1 MTALIAVIGLAF
13 YVFFYIVYG
22 KRIEKEVVKADPK
35 RPTPAVKLRDNVDY
49 VPAKP
54 WVLYGHHFA
63 SIAGAGPITGPAI
76 AMAWGW
82 LPGLLWVWFGNLFIG
97 SVHDYLA
104 LMASVRYDGKSI
116 QWVSG
121 KLMTARTKYSFE
133 LFIYFA
139 LLLVI
144 AAFIGVFT
152 GLATTNPSIATASIL
167 FIFIAIIEGI
177 LLYRT
182 KLPFTIAS
190 IIGIIML
197 VLCLYIGFAFPF
209 VKITNAK
216 TWYIILAIYSILASS
231 LPVWILLQPRDYLN
245 AYILWAGLILGLV
258 AAVFAFRGF
267 NWPAFTI
274 FSARTVGG
282 QPSPFWPTVP
292 LVIACG
298 ALSGF
303 HSIVASGTSSKQ
315 LDNELSGLF
324 VGYGSMFTEGFLSTL
339 VITSIAAFGMQ
350 VFQGAAAK
358 LTELKVDLNALMTDK
373 IYLGNTYLK
382 AAGAVGGALGVMTR
396 SFGKMTTAVGLP
408 ENVGSTFAGLWV
420 SAFVLTTLD
429 TSVRLARYAW
439 GEIWEPVKK
448 ASEGFYN
455 VIANKWVGSI
465 IAAGLGLLL
474 IWGGSYTVLWPGFAG
489 SNQLLA
495 SIAMITAAVWVKQ
508 VQKAKPA
515 WQMAVL
521 IPALFLWIT
530 VTVALFW
537 YLFVVIPKTTPVF
550 NKYMLGGFTIVML
563 ALNVILVIDFLGGWR
578 KGAIP
583 EVETK

>member
-1 MTALIAVIGLAF
+1 MTALIAILGAAF
-13 YVFFYIVYG
+13 YLVCYFIYG
-22 KRIEKEVVKADPK
+22 KRLEKEVVKADPNK
-35 RPTPAVKLRDNVDY
+35 PTPAVRLRDNVDY

-76 AMAWGW
+76 AVAWGW
-82 LPGLLWVWFGNLFIG
+82 LPALLWVWLGNLFIG

-116 QWVSG
+116 QWVAG
-121 KLMTARTKYSFE
+121 KVMTPRTKYTFE
-133 LFIYFA
+133 FFVYIA
-139 LLLVI
+139 LMLVVS
-144 AAFIGVFT
+144 AFMGVFT
-152 GLATTNPSIATASIL
+152 SLAKTNPSIATASIL
-167 FIFIAIIEGI
+167 FLFIAIIEGI

-182 KLPFTIAS
+182 KLSFTVAS
-190 IIGIIML
+190 IIGVIML
-197 VLCLYIGFAFPF
+197 VICLWIGFAYPF
-209 VKITNAK
+209 INITNAQ
-216 TWYIILAIYSILASS
+216 TWYIILFIYSILASS

-245 AYILWAGLILGLV
+245 AYILWAGLILGLI
-258 AAVFAFRGF
+258 AALFSFKGF
-267 NWPAFTI
+267 NWPAYTI

-324 VGYGSMFTEGFLSTL
+324 VGYGSMFTEGFLSTI
-339 VITSIAAFGMQ
+339 VILSIAAFGMQ
-350 VFQGAAAK
+350 VFQDVAQK
-358 LTELKVDLNALMTDK
+358 LTDLKVDLNLLMADK
-373 IYLGNTYLK
+373 AYLGNNFAK
-382 AAGAVGGALGVMTR
+382 AANAVGGALGVFTN

-408 ENVGSTFAGLWV
+408 EKIGTTFAGLWV

-439 GEIWEPVKK
+439 GELWEPVKRV
-448 ASEGFYN
+448 SEGFYN
-455 VIANKWVGSI
+455 FIANRWVGSI
-465 IAAGLGLLL
+465 IAAGIGLLL
-474 IWGGSYTVLWPGFAG
+474 IWGGSYLVLWPGFAG

-495 SIAMITAAVWVKQ
+495 SIAMITAAVWVRQ

-537 YLFVVIPKTTPVF
+537 YLFIVVPKTTPVF
-550 NKYMLGGFTIVML
+550 NKYMLGGFTVIML
-563 ALNVILVIDFLGGWR
+563 ILNFLLFFDFIGGWR
-578 KGAIP
+578 KGIVP
-583 EVETK
+583 EAETK

>member
-1 MTALIAVIGLAF
+1 MTALIALIGLAF
-13 YVFFYIVYG
+13 YVFFYFVYG
-22 KRIEKEVVKADPK
+22 KGIEKEVVKADPN
-35 RPTPAVKLRDNVDY
+35 RPTPAVRLRDNVDY

-82 LPGLLWVWFGNLFIG
+82 LPSLLWVWLGNLFIG

-116 QWVSG
+116 QWVAG
-121 KLMTARTKYSFE
+121 KLMKPRTKYTFE
-133 LFIYFA
+133 FFVYVA
-139 LLLVI
+139 LMLVI
-144 AAFIGVFT
+144 AAFMGVFT
-152 GLATTNPSIATASIL
+152 SLAKANPSIGTASIL

-182 KLPFTIAS
+182 KLPFSVAS

-197 VLCLYIGFAFPF
+197 VISLWIGFAYPF
-209 VKITNAK
+209 VKITDAK
-216 TWYIILAIYSILASS
+216 TWYIILFIYSILASS

-245 AYILWAGLILGLV
+245 AYILWAGLVLGLI
-258 AAVFAFRGF
+258 AALFSFKSF
-267 NWPAFTI
+267 SWPAFTL
-274 FSARTVGG
+274 FSAKTVGG

-324 VGYGSMFTEGFLSTL
+324 VGYGSMFTEGFLSTI
-339 VITSIAAFGMQ
+339 VILSIAAFGMQ
-350 VFQGAAAK
+350 VFQGVAQK
-358 LTELKVDLNALMTDK
+358 LTDLKVDLNLLMTDK
-373 IYLGNTYLK
+373 AYLGNNFAK
-382 AAGAVGGALGVMTR
+382 AAGAVGGALGVFTN
-396 SFGKMTTAVGLP
+396 SFGKMTTSVGLP
-408 ENVGSTFAGLWV
+408 EKAGTTFAGLWV

-439 GEIWEPVKK
+439 GELWEPVKRV
-448 ASEGFYN
+448 SEGFYSF
-455 VIANKWVGSI
+455 IANRWVGSI
-465 IAAGLGLLL
+465 IAAGIGLGL
-474 IWGGSYTVLWPGFAG
+474 IWGGSYLVLWPGFAG

-495 SIAMITAAVWVKQ
+495 SIAMITAAVWVRQ
-508 VQKAKPA
+508 VQKSKPA

-530 VTVALFW
+530 VTVGLFW
-537 YLFVVIPKTTPVF
+537 YLFIVVPKTTPAF
-550 NKYMLGGFTIVML
+550 NKYMLGGFTVIML
-563 ALNVILVIDFLGGWR
+563 ILNFILIFDFISGWR
-578 KGAIP
+578 KGAVP

>member
-1 MTALIAVIGLAF
+1 MTALIAVIGLLF
-13 YVFFYIVYG
+13 YVIFYFLYG
-22 KRIEKEVVKADPK
+22 KSLEKNVVRADPN
-35 RPTPAVKLRDNVDY
+35 RPTPAVRLRDNVDY

-63 SIAGAGPITGPAI
+63 SIAGAGPIVGPAI

-82 LPGLLWVWFGNLFIG
+82 LPSLLWVWFGNLFIG

-144 AAFIGVFT
+144 AAFMGVFT
-152 GLATTNPSIATASIL
+152 GLAIANPSIGTASVL
-167 FIFIAIIEGI
+167 FIGIAIIEGI
-177 LLYRT
+177 LLYKT
-182 KLPFTIAS
+182 KLSFSVAS

-197 VLCLYIGFAFPF
+197 IISIWIGFQFPF
-209 VKITNAK
+209 IKITNAK
-216 TWYIILAIYSILASS
+216 TWYIILAIYGVLASS

-245 AYILWAGLILGLV
+245 AYILWAGLTLGLV
-258 AAVFAFRGF
+258 SAVVTFKGF
-267 NWPAFTI
+267 NWPAYTI
-274 FSARTVGG
+274 FAARTVGG

-339 VITSIAAFGMQ
+339 VITSMAAFGMQ
-350 VFQGAAAK
+350 VFQGVSSK

-373 IYLGNTYLK
+373 VYLGNNFLK
-382 AAGAVGGALGVMTR
+382 AAGAVGGALGVFTR
-396 SFGKMTTAVGLP
+396 SFGKMTTSVGLS
-408 ENVGSTFAGLWV
+408 EKVGTTFAGLWV

-429 TSVRLARYAW
+429 TSVRIARYAW

-448 ASEGFYN
+448 VSEGFHN
-455 VIANKWVGSI
+455 FIANKWAGSI

-474 IWGGSYTVLWPGFAG
+474 VWGGSYTILWPGFAG

-495 SIAMITAAVWVKQ
+495 SIAMITAAIWVRQ
-508 VQKAKPA
+508 VQKAKTG

-537 YLFVVIPKTTPVF
+537 FLLVVIPKTTPVF
-550 NKYMLGGFTIVML
+550 NKYMLGGFTVIML
-563 ALNVILVIDFLGGWR
+563 ILNVILFIDFIGGWR

>member
-1 MTALIAVIGLAF
+1 MTALIAIIGAVF
-13 YVFFYIVYG
+13 YVFFYFVYG
-22 KRIEKEVVKADPK
+22 KRLEKEVVRADPN

-82 LPGLLWVWFGNLFIG
+82 LPGLLWVWLGNLFIG

-144 AAFIGVFT
+144 SAFMGVFT
-152 GLATTNPSIATASIL
+152 GLAVANPSIATASVL
-167 FIFIAIIEGI
+167 FIFIALIEGV

-182 KLPFTIAS
+182 KLPFSVAS

-197 VLCLYIGFAFPF
+197 VICLYIGYAFPF
-209 VKITNAK
+209 IKIASPK
-216 TWYIILAIYSILASS
+216 TWYVILAVYCVLAAS

-258 AAVFAFRGF
+258 AAIFAFKGF
-267 NWPAFTI
+267 NWPSFTI
-274 FSARTVGG
+274 FNAITVGG
-282 QPSPFWPTVP
+282 KPSPFWPTVP

-339 VITSIAAFGMQ
+339 VITSIAAFGMS
-350 VFQGAAAK
+350 VFQGVSGK
-358 LTELKVDLNALMTDK
+358 LTELGIDLNLLMTDK
-373 IYLGNTYLK
+373 AYLGNKFL
-382 AAGAVGGALGVMTR
+382 AAANTVGGALGVMTR
-396 SFGKMTTAVGLP
+396 SFGKMTTAVGLS
-408 ENVGSTFAGLWV
+408 ESVGNTFAGLWV

-439 GEIWEPVKK
+439 GEIWEPVKNV
-448 ASEGFYN
+448 SEGFYKF
-455 VIANKWVGSI
+455 ISDKWVGSI

-495 SIAMITAAVWVKQ
+495 SIAMITAAIWVKR

-530 VTVALFW
+530 VTIGLIW
-537 YLFVVIPKTTPVF
+537 YLIVVVPSIKVAF
-550 NKYMLGGFTIVML
+550 NKYMLGGFTVVML
-563 ALNVILVIDFLGGWR
+563 ALNVILVTDFLAGWR
-578 KGAIP
+578 KGPLP
-583 EVETK
+583 EAETK